1 MMSANATTATAT
13 ATTATSMGMTQ
24 SSWIEATVDMS
35 QAMRPSP
42 PVNLLQQIKNHRDWV
57 SDEYV
62 LRMARQKFGVFTSTL
77 VTGAAGS
84 KRCLAKDFVCVH
96 EPLGVFACLEH
107 RVVHR
112 CNKSWQ
118 QVKRWIDLPDGESS
132 LRCHKIM
139 VGASN
144 EVNWCCAVSRK
155 LLPDTAAL
163 QMTISSVTTLN
174 DLGAVVYGNRQ
185 REDNAYSGRLIGG
198 SVRRSGSQKRSFD
211 DAFDLYTK
219 RHDLLKQTI
228 NAMITA
234 LIDPRKREKYNNLI
248 RQRAGRCEPLHLKEF
263 APGVQLLLRS
273 RLLTLC
279 ERLDQELDVKVDK
292 KEMNSLVFFALGITV
307 HGRQLGPDI
316 IAPRLPVRHL
326 APLPIETLFE
336 QAFGLP
342 LSQYSK
348 MTTRIQRLTGDPRF
362 AHKLGWCASPSSVE

>member
-1 MMSANATTATAT
+1 MTSANATTATAT
-13 ATTATSMGMTQ
+13 ATAATSTGMTQ

-42 PVNLLQQIKNHRDWV
+42 PVNLLQQVKNHRDWV

-62 LRMARQKFGVFTSTL
+62 LRMARQKFGVFTSTH
-77 VTGAAGS
+77 VTGAARS
-84 KRCLAKDFVCVH
+84 EQCLAKDFVCVH
-96 EPLGVFACLEH
+96 EPLGVFACLKH
-107 RVVHR
+107 MVVHR
-112 CNKSWQ
+112 CNESWQ

-132 LRCHKIM
+132 LQCRKIM

-144 EVNWCCAVSRK
+144 EVSWCCAVSRK
-155 LLPDTAAL
+155 LLPDTTAL

-174 DLGAVVYGNRQ
+174 DLGAVVYGKGQ

-228 NAMITA
+228 NAVITA
-234 LIDPRKREKYNNLI
+234 LIDTQKRANYNNLI

-263 APGVQLLLRS
+263 VPGIQLLLRS

-279 ERLDQELDVKVDK
+279 ERLVQELDVKVDK

-307 HGRQLGPDI
+307 QGRQLGPDI
-316 IAPRLPVRHL
+316 VAPRLPARNL

-336 QAFGLP
+336 RAFGLP

-348 MTTRIQRLTGDPRF
+348 MATRIQRLTGDPRF
-362 AHKLGWCASPSSVE
+362 AHKLGWCASASPVG

>member
-1 MMSANATTATAT
+1 MMSANTTIATAT
-13 ATTATSMGMTQ
+13 AAKSTGMTQ

-84 KRCLAKDFVCVH
+84 ERCLAKDFVCVH
-96 EPLGVFACLEH
+96 EPLGVFACLKH
-107 RVVHR
+107 MVVHR
-112 CNKSWQ
+112 CNESWQ

-228 NAMITA
+228 NVTITA

-279 ERLDQELDVKVDK
+279 KRLDQELDVKVDK

-307 HGRQLGPDI
+307 QGRQLGPDI